1 MDLITI
7 EDARTAGQIENEVSL
22 EGLVK
27 QHRVRYDVTTPL
39 GTVRLRFIGAL
50 RRRSIELMIRSAD
63 PTWEGRNVD
72 ILQVSA
78 MLKEHPDDPGLAS
91 RQLTL
96 AASLEA
102 GFYDLFAGCF
112 DSPRMRGG
120 TDVMAF
126 ADALGPKDWPL
137 LRQHLITL
145 IKARPEGEVATA
157 MLQLCAR
164 HGVKIAEDL
173 TLENMTAMQLAV
185 LEQVAQAEY
194 SAAREAMKA

>member
-50 RRRSIELMIRSAD
+50 RRRSIELMIRAAD
-63 PTWEGRNVD
+63 PTWEGRIIDLLSISEMRKQN
-72 ILQVSA
+72 
-78 MLKEHPDDPGLAS
+78 PDDVGLISKQNAI
-91 RQLTL
+91 

-126 ADALGPKDWPL
+126 ADALGPEDWRL
-137 LRQHLITL
+137 LRVHLITL
-145 IKARPEGEVATA
+145 IAAKPEGEVATA

-185 LEQVAQAEY
+185 LEQVAEAEY
-194 SAAREAMKA
+194 SAAREAFKA